1 MFCTKTEP
9 KFSCPLRDWY
19 MNINVDIIVIQR
31 ILARLTGVSIQNF
44 IKNMLD
50 LEYKKFILVILDL
63 YTKLNVY
70 FLSL

>member
-44 IKNMLD
+44 IKKHVRLRIQKV
-50 LEYKKFILVILDL
+50 YIGYFGFI
-63 YTKLNVY
+63 Y
-70 FLSL
+70 